1 MNNYIHKYFFL
12 LGEKRN
18 KLFLLLSL
26 FLLSSMLD
34 LLGIGLI
41 GPFISIATNP
51 SSVSDS
57 TFWDIFN
64 KIFGERGFQES
75 IIIIGSLIIASFIIK
90 AIIAFIVKKYIIKFS
105 LGVQSDITSKLMSA
119 YQYMPYKY
127 HLKRNTS
134 SLILSTSTHTSTYAH
149 HSLMQSLEL
158 LSEAFVAII
167 IFIFLS
173 ITNLYVMLSMVFLLG
188 IVYLLYDLT
197 IKDRVKVAGEKTA
210 NASEGIIKGVK
221 QAIEGLREIRVYG
234 KEAYFKKI
242 VKDFTIEYRDVS
254 SHFGGLKI
262 IPRYLFETTIMVF
275 VIILSI
281 IAVFNEDSTSMFTMI
296 GVFGFAA
303 VRLIPSANRITQAI
317 ISMRFSYFAM
327 NQLCEDLNQIS
338 FIKRETGIL
347 QANQVNNI
355 PNKSKFSSLEIKNI
369 SYRYPDAAKDAI
381 SDLSMLI
388 SKNQSIGIIGK
399 TGSGKT
405 TLINILLGFF
415 NPVKGSINFNG
426 IPLED
431 NLKEWLETIAYI
443 PQDVFIIDDSIS
455 NNIALGIPKSEID
468 KKKLEESINAA
479 QLNDVIKRLPEK
491 IDTVVGERGI
501 RFSGGERQ
509 RLALARAFY
518 NDREVIFM
526 DEATAALDT
535 ETEQKLVKAINNFKS
550 DKTMIM
556 IAHRLSTLKDCDV
569 IYKIKD
575 GRIIEYGDYDE
586 IINKK
591 SKN

>member
-1 MNNYIHKYFFL
+1 M
-12 LGEKRN
+12 
-18 KLFLLLSL
+18 
-26 FLLSSMLD
+26 
-34 LLGIGLI
+34 
-41 GPFISIATNP
+41 
-51 SSVSDS
+51 
-57 TFWDIFN
+57 
-64 KIFGERGFQES
+64 
-75 IIIIGSLIIASFIIK
+75 
-90 AIIAFIVKKYIIKFS
+90 
-105 LGVQSDITSKLMSA
+105 
-119 YQYMPYKY
+119 
-127 HLKRNTS
+127 
-134 SLILSTSTHTSTYAH
+134 
-149 HSLMQSLEL
+149 
-158 LSEAFVAII
+158 
-167 IFIFLS
+167 
-173 ITNLYVMLSMVFLLG
+173 
-188 IVYLLYDLT
+188 
-197 IKDRVKVAGEKTA
+197 
-210 NASEGIIKGVK
+210 
-221 QAIEGLREIRVYG
+221 
-234 KEAYFKKI
+234 
-242 VKDFTIEYRDVS
+242 
-254 SHFGGLKI
+254 
-262 IPRYLFETTIMVF
+262 
-275 VIILSI
+275 
-281 IAVFNEDSTSMFTMI
+281 
-296 GVFGFAA
+296 
-303 VRLIPSANRITQAI
+303 
-317 ISMRFSYFAM
+317 
-327 NQLCEDLNQIS
+327 
-338 FIKRETGIL
+338 
-347 QANQVNNI
+347 
-355 PNKSKFSSLEIKNI
+355 
-369 SYRYPDAAKDAI
+369 
-381 SDLSMLI
+381 
-388 SKNQSIGIIGK
+388 
-399 TGSGKT
+399 
-405 TLINILLGFF
+405 LGFF

-569 IYKIKD
+569 IYKVKD